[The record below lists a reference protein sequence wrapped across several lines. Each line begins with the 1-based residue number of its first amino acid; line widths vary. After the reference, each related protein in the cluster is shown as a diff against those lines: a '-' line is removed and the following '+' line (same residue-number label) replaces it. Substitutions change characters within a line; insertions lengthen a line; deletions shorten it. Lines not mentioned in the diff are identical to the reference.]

1 MAARPWR
8 GTLLYVGAAAAMTA
22 AGVAKFAPAAQDTAA
37 SAQTGTTASSGT
49 SATTVDGST
58 GSGSTSSG
66 SPGTGST
73 DSGSTGTGSTDSG
86 SASSGSGATST
97 GNGSSTTSDT
107 VTIVGS
113 VERNRYGSVQVS
125 VTFSGSQITDVQTLQ
140 VPNRERESQRINQYA
155 APVLAQ
161 EVVAAQSAHVDTVS
175 GATYTS
181 ESYAASVQSA
191 IDQHG

>member
-37 SAQTGTTASSGT
+37 SAAAGI
-49 SATTVDGST
+49 
-58 GSGSTSSG
+58 TSS
-66 SPGTGST
+66 SGTGST
-73 DSGSTGTGSTDSG
+73 TGAGSTSGGSTTNGSTSSGSTGTGSTDSG

-125 VTFSGSQITDVQTLQ
+125 VTFSGSQITDVQTLK

>member
-1 MAARPWR
+1 MATRPWR

-22 AGVAKFAPAAQDTAA
+22 AGVAKFAPATQDAA
-37 SAQTGTTASSGT
+37 TSAAGITSSSGT
-49 SATTVDGST
+49 SSTTGDGST
-58 GSGSTSSG
+58 GSGSTGTGSTGSG
-66 SPGTGST
+66 STSTGST
-73 DSGSTGTGSTDSG
+73 DSGSTG
-86 SASSGSGATST
+86 SGSGASST

-125 VTFSGSQITDVQTLQ
+125 VTFSGSQITDVQTLRA
-140 VPNRERESQRINQYA
+140 PNRDRESQRINQYA

>member
-37 SAQTGTTASSGT
+37 SAAAGITSSSGT
-49 SATTVDGST
+49 SSTTGDGST

-66 SPGTGST
+66 S
-73 DSGSTGTGSTDSG
+73 TGTGSTDSS